1 MAYTLSPNMSLR
13 IPGVGTEAGPD
24 YAIDINY
31 DLLSI
36 LDAHDHTSGRGVQIT
51 PSGININTDINFN
64 NHFPTGLAGLTL
76 TAQSITPGVG
86 TVYQSVN
93 DLYYVD
99 GLGNNIRMT
108 QSGGIAGTPGSITNL
123 VSPASATYV
132 AGSQTFVWQSNVGI
146 AANMDAGALLL
157 RNLSPNSTFAITLQA
172 PAALA
177 SNYSLTLPALPVAQ
191 SFMTLDSSGTIAAPW
206 TVDGTTIQIVANQL
220 KVSGPSIP
228 NASREHNWELNG
240 AYSGLTF
247 PLLNIDAVFF
257 APYNLTINSV
267 WIYNGDAGSGGTS
280 EFDLKVKS
288 PGGAY
293 ASILSTTGKI
303 TSVAAA
309 DIYTDSGAVVSPAA
323 GVTKPVIST
332 AAISAGQAIKFD
344 LITSMTGTPR
354 DARIRIYWTQT

>member
-1 MAYTLSPNMSLR
+1 MAYTTSPNMFLR
-13 IPGVGTEAGPD
+13 IPGVGSEDGPD

-36 LDAHDHTSGRGVQIT
+36 LDTHDHSTGKGVQIT
-51 PSGININTDINFN
+51 PDGININADINFN
-64 NHFPTGLAGLTL
+64 NHFPYGAAGLTFV
-76 TAQSITPGVG
+76 AQSITPSVG
-86 TVYQSVN
+86 TIYQSVN

-99 GLGNNIRMT
+99 GVGNNIRMT

-123 VSPASATYV
+123 VAPASVTYV
-132 AGSQTFVWQSNVGI
+132 AGSQTFVFQSNVNV
-146 AANMDAGALLL
+146 AANLDAGAILL
-157 RNLSPNSTFAITLQA
+157 RDLSPNSTFAVSLLP

-177 SNYSLTLPALPVAQ
+177 SSYDITLPTLPAAQ
-191 SFMTLDSSGTIAAPW
+191 SFMTLDASGAMAAPW
-206 TVDGTTIQIVANQL
+206 TVDNSTIKIVANQL
-220 KVSGPSIP
+220 VVQAQSLP
-228 NASREHNWELNG
+228 NVSREHNWELNG

-267 WIYNGDAGSGGTS
+267 WIYNGTAGSGGTT

-288 PGGAY
+288 PGGSY

-303 TSVAAA
+303 TSAAAA
-309 DIYTDSGAVVSPAA
+309 DIYTDSGAVVNAA
-323 GVTKPVIST
+323 TGVTKPVIST

-344 LITSMTGTPR
+344 LIQSMTGAPA